1 MLHSLKRSQLVDN
14 SLRRNKEC
22 PFHQAAFQCGLQPWG
37 PNPVSLTFSPGLQG
51 DAELG
56 WVVLQ
61 GEEEKLAGWDQHCSC
76 RAMIISQGWNSLR
89 ECYKVR
95 QVEQS
100 EMLIRRW
107 LEKKLVILGL
117 EAIFLFNLLQIN
129 AWLLGCRV
137 LFLLPLC
144 DTSIWPYHCSLGT
157 CPLQAVGF
165 QKQEAL
171 LETVL

>member
-1 MLHSLKRSQLVDN
+1 MLHSLKHSNLLEILLEEWGFPFSPSSFSVWSAALRSK
-14 SLRRNKEC
+14 SC
-22 PFHQAAFQCGLQPWG
+22 
-37 PNPVSLTFSPGLQG
+37 SLTLSAGLQG

-56 WVVLQ
+56 WVVVK

-76 RAMIISQGWNSLR
+76 RGMIISQGWNSLR
-89 ECYKVR
+89 ECYKMR

-165 QKQEAL
+165 QKQEAF